1 MFIIKD
7 LICGKVVGYQKNLGL
22 IFLSLVFQFGFMQ
35 LFVAKTTPTSYTNLN
50 VPDKH
55 VFSKHLCHG
64 FYCGSQALC
73 AFPTHQ

>member
-1 MFIIKD
+1 
-7 LICGKVVGYQKNLGL
+7 
-22 IFLSLVFQFGFMQ
+22 MQ